1 MLRVGRG
8 DSEVS
13 FSGVMPLQ
21 DLAANGLYVYRCG
34 EARAQSLTLLLGSLP
49 PDSSRQ
55 DPFLNMKLTG
65 WVSRQA
71 QGSSC
76 LRLTN
81 SVITNVIYHS

>member
-1 MLRVGRG
+1 VLRVDRG

-49 PDSSRQ
+49 PDSSRI
-55 DPFLNMKLTG
+55 P
-65 WVSRQA
+65 S
-71 QGSSC
+71 
-76 LRLTN
+76 
-81 SVITNVIYHS
+81 